1 MKRIYISG
9 KIGEDI
15 ISDGT
20 REKFKRAEET
30 MGRHFNPEFYQFIN
44 PVSEAFQESM
54 DVDFQWR
61 QIPKNL
67 PDILLYDLQWL
78 RTCDVIYMLEDWK
91 QSDGANL
98 ELDYARCT
106 GMRILWQDEED
117 AKVFCDNPERYE
129 SVWIPIAPNDE
140 L

>member
-1 MKRIYISG
+1 MDRMYISG
-9 KIGEDI
+9 KIGGKI
-15 ISDGT
+15 VSDAV

-30 MGRHFNPEFYQFIN
+30 LSRHFNPEFCQFIN
-44 PVSEAFQESM
+44 PASEAFQEAM

-78 RTCDVIYMLEDWK
+78 RTCDGIYMLEDWK
-91 QSDGANL
+91 ESDGANL

-117 AKVFCDNPERYE
+117 AKVFCDDPERYE
-129 SVWIPIAPNDE
+129 DVWVPIE
-140 L
+140 

>member
-1 MKRIYISG
+1 MRVYISG
-9 KIGEDI
+9 KIGEEV
-15 ISDGT
+15 ISDAT
-20 REKFKRAEET
+20 REKFARAEKMLQERLSDFST
-30 MGRHFNPEFYQFIN
+30 VVNPA
-44 PVSEAFQESM
+44 SEAFQETM

-78 RTCDVIYMLEDWK
+78 KTCDVIYMLDDWD

-106 GMRILWQDEED
+106 GKRIWWQDEED
-117 AKVFCDNPERYE
+117 AKVFCDDPEKYE
-129 SVWIPIAPNDE
+129 NVWVPIDE
-140 L
+140 SDML